1 MKKLFL
7 LLILA
12 VGINPAVFSLAEN
25 WFSFGFEYCNFFQS
39 ISDKENTSKSY
50 MSSLGINLNSY
61 QFWNNMNIGIFVHDV
76 FAFPKTIPTE
86 LLGIEPEIDVS
97 GNYDFLMQVGIII
110 GPGFRHSFNEK
121 LKLLFGIGFS
131 FMETAASYSKYIP
144 DYDETRGFSLLAF
157 NLGAGGDIGLKL
169 DITNVLYISIGS
181 ILTFDF
187 ANYTFVDSSFG
198 ESAGWT
204 KNYFA
209 FGLRPYICIG
219 FNFYSNT
226 VNIGKPPKE

>member
-7 LLILA
+7 LLILTI
-12 VGINPAVFSLAEN
+12 GMNQAVFSLAEN

-39 ISDKENTSKSY
+39 ISNEGNTSKSY
-50 MSSLGINLNSY
+50 MRSPGVNINSY

-76 FAFPKTIPTE
+76 FAFPKTIPPETFDI
-86 LLGIEPEIDVS
+86 GIEIDVS

-110 GPGFRHSFNEK
+110 GPGFRHSFNDK

-131 FMETAASYSKYIP
+131 FMETGASYSKYYP
-144 DYDETRGFSLLAF
+144 DSNTTLRFSLLAF
-157 NLGAGGDIGLKL
+157 NLGVGSDIGLKF
-169 DITNVLYISIGS
+169 DITNILYINIGS
-181 ILTFDF
+181 VLTFDF
-187 ANYTFVDSSFG
+187 ANYTIVDSSFG
-198 ESAGWT
+198 ESADWT

-209 FGLRPYICIG
+209 FGFRPYICIG